1 MPFVLDASIVACW
14 AFADEDHPV
23 AELALER
30 IRTDEARV
38 PALWWFEVRN
48 ILIVNERRKRVT
60 ERDTASFLRG
70 LGRLRV
76 TIDRSSEA
84 ADVLMLTRRYRLSV
98 YDASYLE
105 LARRDGVPLATLDKK
120 LVAAASAVGVDLLSR
135 RAA

>member
-14 AFADEDHPV
+14 AFVEENHPIAD
-23 AELALER
+23 LALER

-38 PALWWFEVRN
+38 PALWWFEIRN

-60 ERDTASFLRG
+60 ESDTVAFLRY

-76 TIDRSSEA
+76 MVDRSPEE
-84 ADVLMLTRRYRLSV
+84 ADVLTLARRHRLSV

-105 LARRDGVPLATLDKK
+105 LARRDGISLATLDKQ
-120 LVAAASAVGVDLLSR
+120 LGAAASATGVNVFGSES
-135 RAA
+135 